1 MTVLMQATVCMLFAE
16 RLISSHYKSSSC
28 MLGTSFSSS
37 FFYFFIFFSDTPFML
52 TPISNFTL
60 QKGLMCIIQAPYI
73 DQQSTICMV
82 QNLFCKNPRS
92 AINLSC
98 QILDFVLFPLPDHT
112 VFAII
117 GGAGGGAL
125 LLVVITGVLLCAL
138 VIRKVRHTATKS
150 QSKLYTLWVFF
161 SHLFYQL
168 MYKDQL

>member
-1 MTVLMQATVCMLFAE
+1 MHNTGSLYRSTEYNLHGAKLV
-16 RLISSHYKSSSC
+16 
-28 MLGTSFSSS
+28 
-37 FFYFFIFFSDTPFML
+37 
-52 TPISNFTL
+52 L
-60 QKGLMCIIQAPYI
+60 QKSQI
-73 DQQSTICMV
+73 S
-82 QNLFCKNPRS
+82 
-92 AINLSC
+92 NLSC